1 MEVMDFNEERHKEM
15 NTDGQEMHKNNDK
28 KPQKNSPLRELFS
41 WIFTFA
47 VAFAAAL
54 LIKNYVIINA
64 NILSGSMENTIMP
77 GDDVIGFRLAYKFSD
92 PKRGDIVIFWPPTD
106 SKDPYIKR
114 IIGLPGEKVTIEPE
128 EKEVDGAT
136 IQVGKVYIDGEALDE
151 DYLKPEEWDASVG
164 PYEFEVPDNC
174 YLMMGDN
181 RNGSSDARA
190 WLEKGLDPYVSKD
203 DIIGKAVFRY
213 YPFNRV
219 GTID

>member
-1 MEVMDFNEERHKEM
+1 MEVMDFNEDKHKEM

-28 KPQKNSPLRELFS
+28 KPQKNSLLRELFS

-64 NILSGSMENTIMP
+64 NIPSGSMENTIMP

>member
-1 MEVMDFNEERHKEM
+1 MKDRDNNKKRRKKRRKEKEELTGMAAIWDYLKTFLIIFCVVFAM
-15 NTDGQEMHKNNDK
+15 NK
-28 KPQKNSPLRELFS
+28 L
-41 WIFTFA
+41 
-47 VAFAAAL
+47 V
-54 LIKNYVIINA
+54 YINA
-64 NILSGSMENTIMP
+64 VIPSESMQDTIMK
-77 GDDVIGFRLAYKFSD
+77 GDRVLGNRLAYIKDD
-92 PKRGDIVIFWPPTD
+92 PKRYDIVIFKYPDDP
-106 SKDPYIKR
+106 SKIFIKR
-114 IIGLPGEKVTIEPE
+114 VIGLPGEKVTIEPE

-151 DYLKPEEWDASVG
+151 DYLKPEEWDANVG

-213 YPFNRV
+213 YPFNKV

>member
-1 MEVMDFNEERHKEM
+1 MEVMDFNENKHKEI
-15 NTDGQEMHKNNDK
+15 NTDGQDVRKSNDR
-28 KPQKNSPLRELFS
+28 KPQKNSPIRELLS
-41 WIFTFA
+41 WVITFA

-64 NILSGSMENTIMP
+64 NIPSGSMENTIMP
-77 GDDVIGFRLAYKFSD
+77 GDDVIGFRLAYKFSE

-114 IIGLPGEKVTIEPE
+114 IIGMPGEKVTIEPE
-128 EKEVDGAT
+128 EKEVNGTT
-136 IQVGKVYIDGEALDE
+136 IQVGKVYIDGKALEE
-151 DYLKPEEWDASVG
+151 DYLKPEEWDTNVG
-164 PYEFEVPDNC
+164 PYEFDIPDNC

-181 RNGSSDARA
+181 RNGSSDARS
-190 WLEKGLDPYVSKD
+190 WLEQGLNPYVSKD

-219 GTID
+219 GTVD